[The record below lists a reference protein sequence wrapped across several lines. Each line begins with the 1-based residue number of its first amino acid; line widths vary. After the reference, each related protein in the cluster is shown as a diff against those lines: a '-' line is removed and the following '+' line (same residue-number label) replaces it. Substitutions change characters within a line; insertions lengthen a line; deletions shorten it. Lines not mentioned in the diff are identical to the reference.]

1 LELFEET
8 PLTIF
13 GGGAGNFRPPIEVL
27 LGSFGFSLSS
37 GTSKGFL
44 TGDPGYDLDTKGGGE
59 GGAAGAFPEV
69 PEPETDVGTDGKA
82 LSGLIWGF
90 EALEGTVGLAPFGIV
105 AGTGDILALF
115 GTESGDFIS
124 ALSGD
129 AIGGL
134 FPAGLFE
141 GDCLGGSE
149 GGREGLNLGL
159 NSLFGDT
166 DLTVFTLALEL
177 KESLEEVSDILL
189 RALLTCTTLSK
200 VNLEGRAGGCC

>member
-1 LELFEET
+1 M
-8 PLTIF
+8 
-13 GGGAGNFRPPIEVL
+13 
-27 LGSFGFSLSS
+27 
-37 GTSKGFL
+37 
-44 TGDPGYDLDTKGGGE
+44 
-59 GGAAGAFPEV
+59 
-69 PEPETDVGTDGKA
+69 
-82 LSGLIWGF
+82 
-90 EALEGTVGLAPFGIV
+90 APFGI

-134 FPAGLFE
+134 FDAGLFE
-141 GDCLGGSE
+141 GDCLGGRE
-149 GGREGLNLGL
+149 GGREGL

>member
-1 LELFEET
+1 MHT
-8 PLTIF
+8 
-13 GGGAGNFRPPIEVL
+13 
-27 LGSFGFSLSS
+27 
-37 GTSKGFL
+37 FL

-69 PEPETDVGTDGKA
+69 PEPETHVGTDGKA

-134 FPAGLFE
+134 FAAGLFE